1 VSAPDEGLVG
11 LAQRLADDVLFPRA
25 LETDAAPIV
34 PVDRLDAL
42 ADAGLYGLVGPRSAG
57 GLEASAGTA
66 DAVAE
71 ALASGCLTT
80 TFVWMQHHN
89 AVVALA
95 RRAPAPMAA
104 EWLEDLC
111 AGRRR
116 AGIAFAGLRRPGPPV
131 LTAGR
136 VGSSFE
142 LQGYAPWVTGW
153 ERIDAVH
160 VAARDDAGDVV
171 WLLVDAVESPT
182 LRIEWLPLAAVA
194 ASATVTVHFE
204 SHQVDAGRLTFTEP
218 FEEFSARDSLGLRRN
233 GALALGVATRCARLL
248 GGPQLLGPDSL
259 RMEIDACRLA
269 LDDARPDAIAAAR
282 AAAAELALHAAT
294 WLVVA
299 GGGRS
304 VLGSEHAQRL
314 AREALFLQVFGQTP
328 AIKAAQLADLERMG
342 ARSARMQSS
351 AN

>member
-1 VSAPDEGLVG
+1 VSSPDEDLVG
-11 LAQRLADDVLFPRA
+11 VAGRLADDVLFPLA
-25 LETDAAPIV
+25 LETDAAAIL

-95 RRAPAPMAA
+95 RRAPASLAG

-131 LTAGR
+131 LTAHAVAG
-136 VGSSFE
+136 GFE

-171 WLLVDAVESPT
+171 WLLLDAIECPT
-182 LRIEWLPLAAVA
+182 LRAEWLPLAAVA
-194 ASATVTVHFE
+194 ASATVTVHFD
-204 SHQVDAGRLTFTEP
+204 SHRVDAARLTFTEP
-218 FEEFSARDSLGLRRN
+218 FEEFSARDALGLRRN
-233 GALALGVATRCARLL
+233 GSLALGVASRCARLL
-248 GGPQLLGPDSL
+248 GDPPPLG
-259 RMEIDACRLA
+259 EQIEACRVA
-269 LDDARPDAIAAAR
+269 LDDAGPDTIARAR
-282 AAAAELALHAAT
+282 AAAADLALHAAT

-304 VLGSEHAQRL
+304 LLGSEHAQRL

-328 AIKAAQLADLERMG
+328 AIKAAQLERIC
-342 ARSARMQSS
+342 ARPAGMQSS
-351 AN
+351 VN